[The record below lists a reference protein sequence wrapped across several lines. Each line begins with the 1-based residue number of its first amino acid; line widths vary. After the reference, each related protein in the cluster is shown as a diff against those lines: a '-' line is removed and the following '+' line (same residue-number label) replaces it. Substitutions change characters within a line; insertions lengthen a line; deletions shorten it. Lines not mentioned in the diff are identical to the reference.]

1 MKGNMDIYYDEEGDF
16 LEINIG
22 GYRKGY
28 FRDIGE
34 GVAER
39 IDEKTGK
46 IVGIAIL
53 GFKERTKKLDTI
65 KVSLPIKIKM
75 SSYA

>member
-1 MKGNMDIYYDEEGDF
+1 MQIYYDAEGDF

-22 GYRKGY
+22 KYTRGY
-28 FRDIGE
+28 FKDIGE

-46 IVGIAIL
+46 ITGVAIL
-53 GFKERTKKLDTI
+53 GFKKKTKQTHDMKIDLPLKLEI
-65 KVSLPIKIKM
+65 S
-75 SSYA
+75 A